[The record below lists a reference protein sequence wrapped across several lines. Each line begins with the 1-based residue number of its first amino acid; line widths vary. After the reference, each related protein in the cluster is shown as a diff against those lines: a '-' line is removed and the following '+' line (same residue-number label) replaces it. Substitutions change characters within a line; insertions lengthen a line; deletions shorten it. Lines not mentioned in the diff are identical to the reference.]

1 MIADAV
7 PQSASE
13 HPLSYGQRA
22 LWFLH
27 QLAPESAAYN
37 VFFAMRIVSDLNRAA
52 LRRAFQTLIDRHP
65 SLRTTYF
72 TRDGQ
77 PAQLIHEGREVH
89 FEEIDAST
97 WSTGELDERLVEAAH
112 RPFDLEHD
120 PLFRVHLFMRAAPQQ
135 HILLLSAHHIA
146 IDLWS
151 LVLVMNELRLMRPEE
166 DGNAQAALPEPA
178 APYTDYIRWQSEM
191 LAGEHGERLW
201 EYWHKQ
207 LAGEPPLL
215 KLPVDRPPPPVQTYR
230 GASYTFKLDEQ
241 LTARLTEVAKTERA
255 TLYMLLLAAFE
266 VLLHKY
272 TAQEDVWVG
281 SLASGRSRAEFK
293 SIVGYFVNPIV
304 LRANLTGNPTFTE
317 FLRQVRLTVLAA
329 LKRQDYP
336 FPLLIERLQPV
347 RDPSRSPLF
356 QAMFLLQRL
365 HRMEDHNVPMFVMGE
380 AGARMELA
388 GHEVES
394 YALQERIAQFE
405 LELIMVEAEGTLSGA
420 LRYNTDLFDHATI
433 ARMAGH
439 FQTLLESIIANPEQR
454 LADLSLLNDAEQ
466 HQLLTTWND
475 TRADYLEDTAVH
487 QYFEAQADATPDA
500 VALVFEDEELTYRE
514 LNERANQLA
523 RHLRTLGVGAETVIG
538 IYMQRSP
545 LMLVAMLGVLKA
557 GGAYL
562 PLDTAA
568 PKERLIHMLED
579 TRPLLVLTEEHLSG
593 ELPERT
599 AAARVLSL
607 DAEWQRVAQ
616 EERVGNLATVA
627 LPGNTAYVIYTSG
640 STGRPK
646 GTLIC
651 HRNLNNFLAAMNER
665 LGSDAPGVWLAVTN
679 TSFDISILEL
689 LWTLTR
695 GFKVVIHAEQDG
707 VGYAPAGESAA
718 AAAAGKPMDFS
729 LFYFAS
735 DEGSEAEDKYRLL
748 LEGAKFADGHEFA
761 AVWTPERHFHAFG
774 GLYPNP
780 SVTSAAIAAITERI
794 GIRAGSVVLPLHN
807 PIRVAEEWAVVDNL
821 SSGRVAI
828 AFASGWHSNDF
839 VFAPENYATRKEVM
853 SAGIESVRKLWRG
866 ETLTVAGGAGN
877 ELEVKIFPRPI
888 QRDLP
893 VWLTA
898 AGSAETFRMAGEIG
912 ANVLTHLLGQSFEEV
927 AEKIAIYRE
936 AWRREG
942 HEGEGHVTLML
953 HTFVGRDAEAVR
965 EKVYEPFC
973 NYLRSS
979 VGLWRSLAQS
989 MGQDVDSADFTESD
1003 MQELLARA
1011 FDRYFET
1018 SGLFGTPA
1026 NCLRIVERLKA
1037 IGVTEVACLI
1047 DFGID
1052 FASVMNGLC
1061 QLNLVRERSRRV
1073 AAHSDY
1079 SLPALVKRHGVTHL
1093 QCTPSLARM
1102 LLLDS
1107 QAKEALRSLK
1117 VLLVGGEAFPVSLAE
1132 ELAGVVQGKMLNM
1145 YGPTET
1151 TIWSTVYEVRGA
1163 KQQIPIG
1170 RPVANTQIYILDHRL
1185 QPQPV
1190 GVQGELYI
1198 GGDGLARGYLNHPEL
1213 TAEKFIPDP
1222 FSARAG
1228 ARLYHT
1234 GDAARYLPDG
1244 QIEFLGRMDQQVK
1257 IRGYRIEPGEVE
1269 SVLSEH
1275 AAVEEAVLV
1284 AREDA
1289 SAGEVRLVAYLVT
1302 KAPLA
1307 TGELRQFL
1315 KQKLP
1320 DYMIPSAFVALD
1332 AMPLTPNGKINRRAL
1347 PAPSMQGTSAMG
1359 AADYVAPQTDLER
1372 TIAGIWQDA
1381 LQVERLSTQDNFF
1394 DLGGHSLLMAQV
1406 HARLREVLQTEV
1418 PVIELFK
1425 YPTVSSLAKYF
1436 NQRQQQQ
1443 QQPASR
1449 ETEDRVKK
1457 RKEMFNRR
1465 RQLTKGM

>member
-7 PQSASE
+7 PLSASE

-37 VFFAMRIVSDLNRAA
+37 VFFAMRVVSDLNVAA

-72 TRDGQ
+72 TQDGQ
-77 PAQLIHEGREVH
+77 PAQLIHAEREVY

-97 WSTGELDERLVEAAH
+97 WSAAALDERLVEAAH
-112 RPFDLEHD
+112 RPFDLAHG
-120 PLFRVHLFMRAAPQQ
+120 PLFRVHLFTRAPAQ
-135 HILLLSAHHIA
+135 HVLLLTSHHIA
-146 IDLWS
+146 LDLWS
-151 LVLVMNELRLMRPEE
+151 LVLLMNELRLMRPDA
-166 DGNAQAALPEPA
+166 DGNAQTSLPEPRL
-178 APYTDYIRWQSEM
+178 PYTDYIRWQTEM
-191 LAGEHGERLW
+191 LAGEHGARLW

-241 LTARLTEVAKTERA
+241 LTARLAEFAKSERA

-304 LRANLTGNPTFTE
+304 LRANLAGNPTFKE

-347 RDPSRSPLF
+347 RDPSRSPLV

-365 HRMEDHNVPMFVMGE
+365 HRLEDHNVPMFVMGE

-394 YALQERIAQFE
+394 YALQDRIAQFE

-420 LRYNTDLFDHATI
+420 LRYNTDLFDHATV

-439 FQTLLESIIANPEQR
+439 FQTLLESIIAKPEQR
-454 LADLSLLNDAEQ
+454 LADLSLLNDDERR
-466 HQLLTTWND
+466 QLLVEWND
-475 TRADYLEDTAVH
+475 TRADYREDTAVH
-487 QYFEAQADATPDA
+487 QYFETQAEKTPDA
-500 VALVFEDEELTYRE
+500 VALVFEDEELTYGE
-514 LNERANQLA
+514 LNRRANQLA
-523 RHLRTLGVGAETVIG
+523 RHLRTLGVRAETVVG

-562 PLDTAA
+562 PLDTAS
-568 PKERLIHMLED
+568 PKERLSYVLGD
-579 TRPLLVLTEEHLSG
+579 TRPLLVLTEEHLSD
-593 ELPERT
+593 ELPEHT
-599 AAARVLSL
+599 ATRVVSL
-607 DAEWQRVAQ
+607 DAEWHSVAQ
-616 EERVGNLATVA
+616 ESVENLSDVT
-627 LPGNTAYVIYTSG
+627 LPDNTAYVIYTSG

-646 GTLIC
+646 GTMIC

-665 LGSDAPGVWLAVTN
+665 LGSDEPGVWLAVTN
-679 TSFDISILEL
+679 NSFDISILEL

-695 GFKVVIHAEQDG
+695 GFKVVIHAEQHDSG
-707 VGYAPAGESAA
+707 IGHVPAGSESAA
-718 AAAAGKPMDFS
+718 STGKPMDFS

-735 DEGSEAEDKYRLL
+735 DEGSDAEDKYRLL
-748 LEGAKFADGHEFA
+748 LEGAKFADAHGFA

-780 SVTSAAIAAITERI
+780 SVTSAAIAAVTERI

-807 PIRVAEEWAVVDNL
+807 PIRVAEEWAVVDNI
-821 SSGRVAI
+821 SRGRVAI

-853 SAGIESVRKLWRG
+853 TAGIESVRKLWRG
-866 ETLTVAGGAGN
+866 DALTVAGGAGN
-877 ELEVKIFPRPI
+877 ELEVRIFPRPL
-888 QRDLP
+888 QTELP

-912 ANVLTHLLGQSFEEV
+912 ASVLTHLLGQSFEEV

-936 AWRREG
+936 AWRQAG
-942 HEGEGHVTLML
+942 HAGEGHVTLML

-989 MGQDVDSADFTESD
+989 MGQDVESADFTESD

-1026 NCLRIVERLKA
+1026 NCLRIVERLKG

-1052 FASVMNGLC
+1052 FASVMKGLS
-1061 QLNLVRERSRRV
+1061 QLNIVRERSRR
-1073 AAHSDY
+1073 AAAQRDY
-1079 SLPALVKRHGVTHL
+1079 TLAALIKRHKVTHL

-1102 LLLDS
+1102 LLLDP
-1107 QAKEALRSLK
+1107 QAKEALRSLD

-1132 ELAGVVQGKMLNM
+1132 ELAGVFEGKMLNM

-1151 TIWSTVYEVRGA
+1151 TIWSTTYEVRGGE
-1163 KQQIPIG
+1163 QQIPIG
-1170 RPVANTQIYILDHRL
+1170 RPVANTQIYILDRRL

-1213 TAEKFIPDP
+1213 TAERFIPDP
-1222 FSARAG
+1222 FAARAG

-1244 QIEFLGRMDQQVK
+1244 QIEFLGRVDQQVK

-1269 SVLSEH
+1269 SVLAEH

-1289 SAGEVRLVAYLVT
+1289 AGEARLVAYLVT
-1302 KAPLA
+1302 RAPLA

-1320 DYMIPSAFVALD
+1320 DYMIPSAFVTLD

-1347 PAPSMQGTSAMG
+1347 PAPSTTGAA
-1359 AADYVAPQTDLER
+1359 AADYVAPQSDLER

-1436 NQRQQQQ
+1436 NQRQNL
-1443 QQPASR
+1443 QPASR
-1449 ETEDRVKK
+1449 QTEDRVKK
-1457 RKEMFNRR
+1457 RKEVFNRR

>member
-13 HPLSYGQRA
+13 HTLSYGQRA

-37 VFFAMRIVSDLNRAA
+37 VFFAMRVLSDLNVPA
-52 LRRAFQTLIDRHP
+52 LRRAFQALINRHP

-77 PAQLIHEGREVH
+77 PAQLIHEGREVY

-97 WSTGELDERLVEAAH
+97 WSADELAERLVEAAH
-112 RPFDLEHD
+112 RPFDLEHG
-120 PLFRVHLFMRAAPQQ
+120 PLFRVHLFTRAAGQ
-135 HILLLSAHHIA
+135 HVLVLTAHHIA

-151 LVLVMNELRLMRPEE
+151 LVLLMNELRLMRPGQNG
-166 DGNAQAALPEPA
+166 DAHTSLPAPGR
-178 APYTDYIRWQSEM
+178 PYTEYIRWQSEM

-241 LTARLTEVAKTERA
+241 LTARLAEFAKQERA

-266 VLLHKY
+266 VLLHRY
-272 TAQEDVWVG
+272 TAQEDMWVG

-304 LRANLTGNPTFTE
+304 LRASLAGNPTFKE
-317 FLRQVRLTVLAA
+317 FLRQVRLNVLSA

-356 QAMFLLQRL
+356 QALFLLQRL
-365 HRMEDHNVPMFVMGE
+365 HRLEDHNVPLFVMGE

-394 YALQERIAQFE
+394 YALQERVAQFE

-420 LRYNTDLFDHATI
+420 LRYNTDLFERATI
-433 ARMAGH
+433 ARMVGH
-439 FQTLLESIIANPEQR
+439 FQTLLESIVANPEQR
-454 LADLSLLNDAEQ
+454 LADLPLLNAAEQ
-466 HQLLTTWND
+466 RQLLSEWND
-475 TRADYLEDTAVH
+475 TRTDYREDTCV
-487 QYFEAQADATPDA
+487 QKYFEAQADATPEA
-500 VALVFEDEELTYRE
+500 VAVVFEDEELTYRE

-523 RHLRTLGVGAETVIG
+523 RHLRTLGVKAETIVG

-562 PLDTAA
+562 PLDTAS
-568 PKERLIHMLED
+568 PKERLVHMLDD
-579 TRPLLVLTEEHLSG
+579 TRPLLLLTEEHLAD
-593 ELPERT
+593 ELPISDT
-599 AAARVLSL
+599 PRVVSL
-607 DAEWQRVAQ
+607 DAEWQTIARASV
-616 EERVGNLATVA
+616 ENLANVT
-627 LPGNTAYVIYTSG
+627 LPDNTAYVIYTSG

-646 GTLIC
+646 GTMIC

-665 LGSDAPGVWLAVTN
+665 LGSDAPGVWLAVTS

-689 LWTLTR
+689 LWTLAR
-695 GFKVVIHAEQDG
+695 GFKVVIHAEQEG
-707 VGYAPAGESAA
+707 VGYAPANES
-718 AAAAGKPMDFS
+718 AAAGKPMDFS

-748 LEGAKFADGHEFA
+748 LEGAKFADGHDFA

-794 GIRAGSVVLPLHN
+794 QIRAGSVVLPLHN
-807 PIRVAEEWAVVDNL
+807 PIRVAEEWAVVDNI
-821 SSGRVAI
+821 SRGRVAI

-853 SAGIESVRKLWRG
+853 VAGIESVRKLWRG
-866 ETLTVAGGAGN
+866 DSITVAGGAGN
-877 ELEVKIFPRPI
+877 ELQVRIFPRPL
-888 QRDLP
+888 QTELP
-893 VWLTA
+893 IWLTA
-898 AGSAETFRMAGEIG
+898 AGSAETFRVAGEIG

-936 AWRREG
+936 AWRQAG
-942 HEGEGHVTLML
+942 HEGDGHVTLML

-989 MGQDVDSADFTESD
+989 MGQDVESADFTESD
-1003 MQELLARA
+1003 MQELIARA

-1037 IGVTEVACLI
+1037 IGVGEVACLI

-1052 FASVMNGLC
+1052 FTSVMNGLR

-1073 AAHSDY
+1073 AAHRDY

-1102 LLLDS
+1102 LLLDP
-1107 QAKEALRSLK
+1107 QAKEALRSLR
-1117 VLLVGGEAFPVSLAE
+1117 VLLVGGEAFPLSLAE
-1132 ELAGVVQGKMLNM
+1132 ELSGVFEGKLLNM

-1151 TIWSTVYEVRGA
+1151 TIWSTSYEVRGA
-1163 KQQIPIG
+1163 GQQIPIG
-1170 RPVANTQIYILDHRL
+1170 RPVANTQIYILDRRL

-1190 GVQGELYI
+1190 GVPGELYI

-1213 TAEKFIPDP
+1213 TAAKFIPDP
-1222 FSARAG
+1222 FGGCAG

-1234 GDAARYLPDG
+1234 GDMARYLPDG
-1244 QIEFLGRMDQQVK
+1244 NIEFLGRVDQQVK
-1257 IRGYRIEPGEVE
+1257 IRGYRIEPGEIE
-1269 SVLSEH
+1269 SVLAEH
-1275 AAVEEAVLV
+1275 EAVEEAMLV

-1289 SAGEVRLVAYLVT
+1289 SGDARLIAYLVART
-1302 KAPLA
+1302 PLA

-1320 DYMIPSAFVALD
+1320 DYMIPSAFVTLD

-1347 PAPSMQGTSAMG
+1347 PAPSMPGAT

-1381 LQVERLSTQDNFF
+1381 LQVVRLSTHDNFF

-1406 HARLREVLQTEV
+1406 HARLHEVLQMEV

-1436 NQRQQQQ
+1436 NQRQH
-1443 QQPASR
+1443 QQPALR
-1449 ETEDRVKK
+1449 QTDDRVKK

>member
-1 MIADAV
+1 MIADSV
-7 PQSASE
+7 PQSTSE

-37 VFFAMRIVSDLNRAA
+37 VFFAMRVLSDLNIPA

-65 SLRTTYF
+65 SLRTTYVM
-72 TRDGQ
+72 RDGQ
-77 PAQLIHEGREVH
+77 PAQLIHERRDVH
-89 FEEIDAST
+89 FEVIDAST
-97 WSTGELDERLVEAAH
+97 WGADELDERLVEEAH
-112 RPFDLEHD
+112 RPFDLEHA
-120 PLFRVHLFMRAAPQQ
+120 PLFRVSLFTRAARQ
-135 HILLLSAHHIA
+135 HVLLLSAHHIA
-146 IDLWS
+146 LDLWS
-151 LVLVMNELRLMRPEE
+151 LVLLMNELRLMRPGA
-166 DGNAQAALPEPA
+166 DGDTLASPQPGLRYA
-178 APYTDYIRWQSEM
+178 DYIRWQSEM
-191 LAGEHGERLW
+191 LAGERGERLW
-201 EYWHKQ
+201 EYWQKQ

-215 KLPVDRPPPPVQTYR
+215 KLPVDHPQPPVQTYR
-230 GASYTFKLDEQ
+230 GASYTFKLDER
-241 LTARLTEVAKTERA
+241 LTARLTGFARTERA

-266 VLLHKY
+266 VLLHRY

-293 SIVGYFVNPIV
+293 STVGYFVNPIV
-304 LRANLTGNPTFTE
+304 LRASLAGNPTFKE
-317 FLRQVRLTVLAA
+317 FLGQVRLTVLSA

-347 RDPSRSPLF
+347 RDPGRSPLF

-365 HRMEDHNVPMFVMGE
+365 HRLEDHNVPMFVMGE
-380 AGARMELA
+380 AGARMEIA

-394 YALQERIAQFE
+394 YALQERVAQFE

-420 LRYNTDLFDHATI
+420 LRYNTDLFEPATI

-439 FQTLLESIIANPEQR
+439 FQSLLESIVANPERR
-454 LADLSLLNDAEQ
+454 LADLPVLTADERR
-466 HQLLTTWND
+466 QLLEGWND
-475 TRADYLEDTAVH
+475 TRVDYPEEICVQH
-487 QYFEAQADATPDA
+487 HFEAQADATPDA
-500 VALVFEDEELTYRE
+500 IALVFEDEELTYRE
-514 LNERANQLA
+514 LNRRANQLA
-523 RHLRTLGVGAETVIG
+523 RHLRELGVGAETVVG
-538 IYMQRSP
+538 IYLQRSP
-545 LMLVAMLGVLKA
+545 LMLIAMLGVLKA

-562 PLDTAA
+562 PLDTAS
-568 PKERLIHMLED
+568 PKERLTYMLDD
-579 TRPLLVLTEEHLSG
+579 TRPPVLLTEEHLSG
-593 ELPERT
+593 ELP
-599 AAARVLSL
+599 ASSARVISL
-607 DAEWQRVAQ
+607 DAEWHVVAR
-616 EERVGNLATVA
+616 EGVENLAAVT
-627 LPGNTAYVIYTSG
+627 LPDQLAYVIYTSG

-646 GTLIC
+646 GTMIC

-665 LGSDAPGVWLAVTN
+665 LGDEPPGVWLAVTN
-679 TSFDISILEL
+679 NAFDISILEL

-707 VGYAPAGESAA
+707 VGESPAEEDGEAV
-718 AAAAGKPMDFS
+718 GRPMDFS

-735 DEGSEAEDKYRLL
+735 EEGGAAEDKYRLL
-748 LEGAKFADGHEFA
+748 LEGAKFADAHGFS
-761 AVWTPERHFHAFG
+761 AVWTPERHFHEFG
-774 GLYPNP
+774 GIYPNP
-780 SVTSAAIAAITERI
+780 SVTSAAIAAVTERI
-794 GIRAGSVVLPLHN
+794 QIRAGSVVLPLHN
-807 PIRVAEEWAVVDNL
+807 PIRVAEEWSVVDNI
-821 SSGRVAI
+821 SRGRVAI

-866 ETLTVAGGAGN
+866 DSITVVGGAGN
-877 ELEVKIFPRPI
+877 ELQVRIFPRPL
-888 QRDLP
+888 QPELP

-936 AWRREG
+936 AWRCNG

-953 HTFVGRDAEAVR
+953 HTFVGRDADAVR
-965 EKVYEPFC
+965 EKVYAPFC

-989 MGQDVDSADFTESD
+989 MGQDVESADFTESD

-1026 NCLRIVERLKA
+1026 ACLRIVKRLKA
-1037 IGVTEVACLI
+1037 VGVDEVACLI

-1052 FASVMNGLC
+1052 FTSVMHGLRH
-1061 QLNLVRERSRRV
+1061 LDLVRERSQRSDARR
-1073 AAHSDY
+1073 DY
-1079 SLPALVKRHGVTHL
+1079 SLPALIKRHQVTHL

-1102 LLLDS
+1102 LLLNP
-1107 QAKEALRSLK
+1107 QAKEALGSLR
-1117 VLLVGGEAFPVSLAE
+1117 VLLVGGEAFPLPLAE
-1132 ELAGVVQGKMLNM
+1132 ELAGVVAGRTLNM

-1151 TIWSTVYEVRGA
+1151 TIWSTTYEVRGVEP
-1163 KQQIPIG
+1163 QIPIG
-1170 RPVANTQIYILDHRL
+1170 RPVANTQIYILDRQL
-1185 QPQPV
+1185 QPSPV

-1213 TAEKFIPDP
+1213 TAGRFIPDP
-1222 FSARAG
+1222 FGARAG
-1228 ARLYHT
+1228 GRLYHT
-1234 GDAARYLPDG
+1234 GDTARYLPDG
-1244 QIEFLGRMDQQVK
+1244 NVEFLGRVDQQVK
-1257 IRGYRIEPGEVE
+1257 IRGYRIEPGEIE
-1269 SVLSEH
+1269 SMLAEH
-1275 AAVEEAVLV
+1275 GAVREAALV

-1289 SAGEVRLVAYLVT
+1289 PGEVRLVAYLVT
-1302 KAPLA
+1302 TTPLA

-1320 DYMIPSAFVALD
+1320 DYMIPSTFVTLD
-1332 AMPLTPNGKINRRAL
+1332 ALPLTPNGKLDRRAL
-1347 PAPSMQGTSAMG
+1347 PAPSALRAET

-1381 LQVERLSTQDNFF
+1381 LQVERLSTHDNFF

-1436 NQRQQQQ
+1436 NRNQN

-1449 ETEDRVKK
+1449 ETDDRVKK
-1457 RKEMFNRR
+1457 RKEMIQRR
-1465 RQLTKGM
+1465 RQLTKGL

>member
-1 MIADAV
+1 MIAEAV
-7 PQSASE
+7 PPSASE

-37 VFFAMRIVSDLNRAA
+37 VFFAMRVVSDLNVAA

-77 PAQLIHEGREVH
+77 PTQLIHDAREVH
-89 FEEIDAST
+89 FEEIDAAT
-97 WSTGELDERLVEAAH
+97 WSADELDERLVEAAH
-112 RPFDLEHD
+112 RPFDLEQD
-120 PLFRVHLFMRAAPQQ
+120 TLFRVHLFKRTAQQ
-135 HILLLSAHHIA
+135 HILLLTAHHIA

-151 LVLVMNELRLMRPEE
+151 LVLLMNELRLMRPTNDGE
-166 DGNAQAALPEPA
+166 DGHAPTSLPEPA
-178 APYTDYIRWQSEM
+178 APYTDFIRWQSEM
-191 LAGEHGERLW
+191 LAGEHGERLR
-201 EYWHKQ
+201 EYWQKH

-241 LTARLTEVAKTERA
+241 LTARLAEVAKTERA
-255 TLYMLLLAAFE
+255 TLYMVLLAAFE

-281 SLASGRSRAEFK
+281 SLASGRSRAQFK
-293 SIVGYFVNPIV
+293 STVGYFVNPIV
-304 LRANLTGNPTFTE
+304 LRANLSGDQTFAE
-317 FLRQVRLTVLAA
+317 FLRQVRLNVLAA

-356 QAMFLLQRL
+356 QALFLLQRL
-365 HRMEDHNVPMFVMGE
+365 HRLEDHNVPMFVMGE

-394 YALQERIAQFE
+394 YALQERVAQFE

-433 ARMAGH
+433 ARMADH
-439 FQTLLESIIANPEQR
+439 FQTLLESIVAHPEQR
-454 LADLSLLNDAEQ
+454 LADLSLLNDAER
-466 HQLLTTWND
+466 HQLLAAWND
-475 TRADYLEDTAVH
+475 TRAGYSEDTCVH
-487 QYFEAQADATPDA
+487 QYFETQAHATPDA
-500 VALVFEDEELTYRE
+500 AALVFEDEALTYRE

-523 RHLRTLGVGAETVIG
+523 RHLRAHGVGAETVVG

-545 LMLVAMLGVLKA
+545 LLLVAMLGVLKA
-557 GGAYL
+557 GAAYL

-568 PKERLIHMLED
+568 PKERLTHMLGD
-579 TRPLLVLTEEHLSG
+579 TRPPLVLTEEHLAG
-593 ELPERT
+593 ELPTTSDT
-599 AAARVLSL
+599 ARIVSL

-616 EERVGNLATVA
+616 ESAENLANVA
-627 LPGNTAYVIYTSG
+627 LPDNTAYVIYTSG

-665 LGSDAPGVWLAVTN
+665 LASDAPGVWLAVTN

-695 GFKVVIHAEQDG
+695 GFKVVIHAEQEG
-707 VGYAPAGESAA
+707 VGYAPATTERATA
-718 AAAAGKPMDFS
+718 NKPMDFS

-748 LEGAKFADGHEFA
+748 LEGAKFADAHDFA

-780 SVTSAAIAAITERI
+780 SVTSAAIAAITGRI

-807 PIRVAEEWAVVDNL
+807 PIRVAEEWAVVDNI
-821 SSGRVAI
+821 SRGRVAI

-853 SAGIESVRKLWRG
+853 TAGIESVRKLWRG
-866 ETLTVAGGAGN
+866 ETLTAAGGAGN
-877 ELEVKIFPRPI
+877 ELEVKIFPRPL
-888 QRDLP
+888 QPELP

-912 ANVLTHLLGQSFEEV
+912 ANVLTHLLGQTFEEV
-927 AEKIAIYRE
+927 AEKIAVYRD
-936 AWRREG
+936 AWRQAG

-953 HTFVGRDAEAVR
+953 HTFVGRDAEIVR

-989 MGQDVDSADFTESD
+989 MGQDVESADFTESD
-1003 MQELLARA
+1003 MRELLARA

-1037 IGVTEVACLI
+1037 IGVNEVACLI

-1052 FASVMNGLC
+1052 FASVMHGLS
-1061 QLNLVRERSRRV
+1061 QLNLVRERSQRV
-1073 AAHSDY
+1073 AAHQDY

-1093 QCTPSLARM
+1093 QCTPSHARM
-1102 LLLDS
+1102 LLLDP
-1107 QAKEALRSLK
+1107 QAKEALRSLD
-1117 VLLVGGEAFPVSLAE
+1117 VMLVGGEAFPVALAE
-1132 ELAGVVQGKMLNM
+1132 ELAGVVEGRILNM

-1151 TIWSTVYEVRGA
+1151 TIWSTAYEVRGA
-1163 KQQIPIG
+1163 EQQIPIG
-1170 RPVANTQIYILDHRL
+1170 RPVANTQIYILDRRL
-1185 QPQPV
+1185 RPQPV

-1198 GGDGLARGYLNHPEL
+1198 GGDGLARGYLNHPAL
-1213 TAEKFIPDP
+1213 TAERFIPDP
-1222 FSARAG
+1222 FGARAG

-1244 QIEFLGRMDQQVK
+1244 RIEFLGRVDQQVK

-1269 SVLSEH
+1269 SALSEH

-1289 SAGEVRLVAYLVT
+1289 AGEVRLVAYLVT
-1302 KAPLA
+1302 NASLA

-1320 DYMIPSAFVALD
+1320 DYMIPSAFVMLD

-1347 PAPSMQGTSAMG
+1347 PAPSMQGTGATG
-1359 AADYVAPQTDLER
+1359 AADYVAPQTELER

-1436 NQRQQQQ
+1436 NGRQQ
-1443 QQPASR
+1443 QQPALQQ
-1449 ETEDRVKK
+1449 TDDRVKK

-1465 RQLTKGM
+1465 RQQLTKGV